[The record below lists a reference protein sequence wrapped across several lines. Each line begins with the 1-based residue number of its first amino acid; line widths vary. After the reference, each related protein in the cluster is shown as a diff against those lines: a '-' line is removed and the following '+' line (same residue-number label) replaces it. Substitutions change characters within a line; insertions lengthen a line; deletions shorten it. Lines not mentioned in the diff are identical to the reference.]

1 MPSTAFSATVP
12 RLLGVHDLTATQ
24 AAKLLGVSP
33 QALSDWANGKRRP
46 RLDAIMT
53 VSEFFEIPVERLLKA
68 DFADLL
74 AHELS
79 DKARYQRVERKVTQ
93 AAG

>member
-1 MPSTAFSATVP
+1 MPATAFSATVP
-12 RLLGVHDLTATQ
+12 RLLGVHNLTAIQ
-24 AAKLLGVSP
+24 AARLLGVSP
-33 QALSDWANGKRRP
+33 QALSDWANGKRQP
-46 RLDAIMT
+46 RLDAIVS

-74 AHELS
+74 ADELS
-79 DKARYQRVERKVTQ
+79 DKARFQRVERKVTQ